1 MSIQTLQHDMMA
13 RLRRSGRFVWAGG
26 GRFGKLSAG
35 WAPRLVELAIVLLIA
50 WLAVRLV
57 YAFVAPPAPAIAEPA
72 SSRGAATLSADTSVF
87 SRFDPFAASAVTAAA
102 DTVVEARATSLDITL
117 NGIWADADGNGIAI
131 LKTGNSDQRMVQVG
145 EEIMNGV
152 TLDRLYPDRAIIL
165 RGGVR
170 ESVFLENRLNTGPS
184 SSGLPSSS
192 GAAAARPVV
201 PAGPVTGQQ
210 SQAAR
215 NYPDRAGAS
224 SQTSMPDLTSVLSV
238 RPARQGNQIV
248 GYELFPRGDGAL
260 FSRLGFVEGDRII
273 SINGQPAPTD
283 SERLLEM
290 IASLRSATSVS
301 LVVDRGGERL
311 DMTVN
316 TSEF

>member
-1 MSIQTLQHDMMA
+1 MSIQTLQHDMMT
-13 RLRRSGRFVWAGG
+13 RLRRGSRRARVGAKAAQG
-26 GRFGKLSAG
+26 AG
-35 WAPRLVELAIVLLIA
+35 WLPRLVELAIVLLIA

-57 YAFVAPPAPAIAEPA
+57 YAFIAPPVPAISEAVTG
-72 SSRGAATLSADTSVF
+72 SNAAQLSADTTVF
-87 SRFDPFAASAVTAAA
+87 SRFDPFAASAVTASAA
-102 DTVVEARATSLDITL
+102 PVIEARATSLDITL
-117 NGIWADADGNGIAI
+117 NGIWADADGGGIAI

-165 RGGVR
+165 RSGVR
-170 ESVFLENRLNTGPS
+170 ESVSLENRLNAGS
-184 SSGLPSSS
+184 SSSSS
-192 GAAAARPVV
+192 GASVRPA
-201 PAGPVTGQQ
+201 PSSTPVSGQQ
-210 SQAAR
+210 PQTR
-215 NYPDRAGAS
+215 QNYPDRAGAS
-224 SQTSMPDLTSVLSV
+224 SQTSARDLTSVLSV
-238 RPARQGNQIV
+238 RPVRQGNQVV
-248 GYELFPRGDGAL
+248 GYELFPRGDGAV

-290 IASLRSATSVS
+290 VASLRSATSVS

-311 DMTVN
+311 DLTVN